1 MRNFY
6 YIAATDTW
14 QWPIRPTRSAS
25 HAVIEQA
32 KGALMLDYGLDA
44 DAAIALLSWQPQ
56 SQNIKLRDL
65 PQRLA
70 AAPPG
75 DATVPTSPS
84 SASGPRS
91 FTAWYSA
98 RRVNMLDALVT
109 AGACGPLIRVKRQ
122 DISTIAQLT
131 GMITAQLSQCTR
143 CLMIDVSGLQ
153 FADSMSIWVL
163 LLVARTLKTQGGSM
177 VLIQPQPAVARML
190 TLVITQTR

>member
-6 YIAATDTW
+6 YIAATDIW

-75 DATVPTSPS
+75 DATVPTSL
-84 SASGPRS
+84 RQ
-91 FTAWYSA
+91 
-98 RRVNMLDALVT
+98 RLDEVVYGLVFSP
-109 AGACGPLIRVKRQ
+109 AGEHA
-122 DISTIAQLT
+122 
-131 GMITAQLSQCTR
+131 
-143 CLMIDVSGLQ
+143 
-153 FADSMSIWVL
+153 
-163 LLVARTLKTQGGSM
+163 
-177 VLIQPQPAVARML
+177 
-190 TLVITQTR
+190 